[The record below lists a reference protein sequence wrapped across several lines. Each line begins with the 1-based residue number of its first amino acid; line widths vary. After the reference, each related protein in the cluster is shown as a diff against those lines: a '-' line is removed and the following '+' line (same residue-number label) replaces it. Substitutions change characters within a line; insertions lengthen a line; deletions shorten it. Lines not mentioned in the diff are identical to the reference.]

1 VAFFYFLVTAKLFPH
16 FCVAHNLISPMN
28 KIYFLVIGFLCS
40 YQSANAQTP
49 INMGS
54 QPNFS
59 YTENFS
65 DINNWIFSTT
75 PANGIFTAGIGAS
88 AWKGNEVSAI
98 GSVPS
103 ALRIVTA
110 STFFQTPPSGSFGYS
125 SGVYKGNQ
133 SLTLLASGTTD
144 NSNSVSMDFF
154 LDFTGV
160 NAGNLSFDWNSLN
173 NSTGNRN
180 GSLRVYASVDGTNY
194 TEITGAQVLNFTNN
208 LATGG
213 SITNVALPS
222 SFNNS
227 ATARLRFYYHNGVGG
242 TSGSRPRLNI
252 DNVKVTSFPTNT
264 CTAPTAQPTNFS
276 AGTVINNSITFSFT
290 PANPAPQNYLVV
302 MSNNNTLSS
311 NPVNNVT
318 YSLGDNLG
326 DGNVI
331 GMGNAS
337 TITATGLNPS
347 TTYYFFIF
355 SMNNLCTGGPLYITT
370 NPLSGNATTLAGA
383 LPCTTPP
390 AQPTSLVFNNVTNNS
405 ISGSFTAASG
415 TDEYIV
421 IRTTTSSFTGT
432 LTNGTNYN
440 VGNTI
445 GNGTVISK
453 SAATSFTNN
462 SLVSGTNYYYFV
474 FSINSQN
481 CTGAPVYRTS
491 SPLVNNTSTVALP
504 NCTTPSA
511 QPTNLILTASNTS
524 VNGYFAASTT
534 ADNYLVLRST
544 SATLTVLPVTGTNY
558 TVGNNLGN
566 ALIIQKDANLS
577 FIDIGL
583 SPSTIYYY
591 FVFANN
597 SNCFGSSPNY
607 LTSNPLI
614 SSVTTSV
621 VAVNNYY
628 YGNLHAHSSYS
639 DGNQDN
645 GSLTPADNYAYA
657 KNSLCMDF
665 LGISDHNH
673 ATAGMSINN
682 WQPGITQAT
691 AATTNNFLALY
702 GMEWGVISN
711 GGHVLIYGTN
721 QLIGWETNNYNIYVP
736 KSDYTGTLQTTG
748 VNGLF
753 RTLNTMG
760 NNCFATFAHPN
771 YSDYNNLGNLPLNTT
786 ADSIVVGSAVA
797 SGIAFSTN
805 TTYSDPP
812 STYAYIDFYTRML
825 SKGYHIGPL
834 MDHDT
839 HNTNFGRSSNNRLVV
854 IMPSLTSANFYTA
867 MKGRNFYATED
878 CDTRISFTLNNQI
891 MGSNFSGNSSPAI
904 NVYATDP
911 TNPTLT
917 PTIKLMFGIA
927 GSNILPIQIASVTA
941 STLSY
946 TDYALANGV
955 NGYYYADITIGGNRT
970 ISSPIWYTKN
980 TAVPVNLVSFSASMK
995 SNRDVAI
1002 QWTTTQEINCKS
1014 YELQRAEDGVNF
1026 TTLFIESAKNSSGY
1040 NYYNYRDLHPNN
1052 GLNYYR
1058 LKQRDA
1064 DNKTTLSKIVAI
1076 NINKSSINSVQ
1087 VYPNPIHD
1095 YLTLNI
1101 HSNSTEKASIIVT
1114 DMLGK
1119 LELIQ
1124 EINLVQGNQIAS
1136 LNATKLNKGNHLI
1149 TLRWKQEPVS
1159 IQCMKY

>member
-1 VAFFYFLVTAKLFPH
+1 
-16 FCVAHNLISPMN
+16 MN
-28 KIYFLVIGFLCS
+28 KIYFLVIALLCS
-40 YQSANAQTP
+40 NYSANAQTP

-65 DINNWIFSTT
+65 DINNWVFSAT

-98 GSVPS
+98 GSIPS
-103 ALRIVTA
+103 ALKITTL
-110 STFFQTPPSGSFGYS
+110 STFFQTPPSNNNGYS
-125 SGVYKGNQ
+125 GGVYKGNQ
-133 SLTLLASGTTD
+133 SLILLSTGITD
-144 NSNSVSMDFF
+144 NSTSVSMDFF

-173 NSTGNRN
+173 NSTGNRI
-180 GSLRVYASVDGTNY
+180 GSLRVYASVDGATF

-213 SITNVALPS
+213 SIVNVALPA

-227 ATARLRFYYHNGVGG
+227 ATARLRFYYHNGIGG

-252 DNVKVTSFPTNT
+252 DNVKVTANPTT
-264 CTAPTAQPTNFS
+264 LCSSPAAQATNFS
-276 AGTVINNSITFSFT
+276 AGTIINNSITFSFT

-311 NPVNNVT
+311 NPINNVT

-326 DGNVI
+326 DGNI
-331 GMGNAS
+331 ISMGS
-337 TITATGLNPS
+337 STTITVTGLNAS
-347 TTYYFFIF
+347 TTYYFFVF

-370 NPLSGNATTLAGA
+370 NPLKGNATTLAGA
-383 LPCTTPP
+383 LPCNTPSVQPASLFFNAVTT
-390 AQPTSLVFNNVTNNS
+390 SS
-405 ISGSFTAASG
+405 ISGSYSAATG
-415 TDEYIV
+415 ADEYIV
-421 IRTTTSSFTGT
+421 IRTSTSSFTGT
-432 LTNGTNYN
+432 LTNAINYN
-440 VGNTI
+440 IGNTI
-445 GNGTVISK
+445 GNGTVVSK
-453 SAATSFTNN
+453 SAATTFTDN
-462 SLVSGTNYYYFV
+462 SLASGTTYYYFV

-481 CTGAPVYRTS
+481 CTGAPVYNTS
-491 SPLVNNTSTVALP
+491 SPLVNYTNTVALL
-504 NCTTPSA
+504 NCITPSA
-511 QPTNLILTASNTS
+511 QPTNLNLTASNTS
-524 VNGYFAASTT
+524 VNGFYSASTT
-534 ADNYLVLRST
+534 ADNYMVLRST
-544 SATLTVLPVTGTNY
+544 SPTLTSLPVTGTNY

-566 ALIIQKDANLS
+566 ALVIQKDANLS

-583 SPSTIYYY
+583 SPSTTYYY
-591 FVFANN
+591 FIFANN
-597 SNCFGSSPNY
+597 SNCVGSSPNY
-607 LTSNPLI
+607 LTSNPLT
-614 SSVTTSV
+614 SSVTTSA

-645 GSLTPADNYAYA
+645 GSLTPADNFAYA

-665 LGISDHNH
+665 LGISEHNH
-673 ATAGMSINN
+673 ATAGMSISN
-682 WQPGITQAT
+682 WQPGIAQAT
-691 AATTNNFLALY
+691 AATTSNFLALY

-721 QLIGWETNNYNIYVP
+721 QLIGWETNNYNTYVP
-736 KSDYTGTLQTTG
+736 KSDYIGTLQTTG

-753 RTLNTMG
+753 RTLNNLG
-760 NNCFATFAHPN
+760 NNCFATFAHPG
-771 YSDYNNLGNLPLNTT
+771 YSDYNNLGNSPLNPI
-786 ADSIVVGSAVA
+786 ADSVVVGTAIA

-812 STYAYIDFYTRML
+812 SAYGYIDYYTRML

-839 HNTNFGRSSNNRLVV
+839 HNTNFGRTSNNRLVV

-867 MKGRNFYATED
+867 MRGRNFYATED

-891 MGSNFSGNSSPAI
+891 MGSNFSGNTSPAI

-911 TNPTLT
+911 TNPSLI

-927 GSNILPIQIASVTA
+927 GSNILPVQITSINA

-946 TDYALANGV
+946 TDYSLANNV
-955 NGYYYADITIGGNRT
+955 NGYYYVDVTIGGNRS
-970 ISSPIWYTKN
+970 ISSPIWYKKN
-980 TAVPVNLVSFSASMK
+980 TTVPVNLINFSASLQ
-995 SNRDVAI
+995 SNKDVAI

-1026 TTLFIESAKNSSGY
+1026 TTLFVENAKNTNGY
-1040 NYYNYRDLHPNN
+1040 NYYNYRDLHAFN
-1052 GLNYYR
+1052 GINYYR
-1058 LKQRDA
+1058 LKQTDV
-1064 DNKTTLSKIVAI
+1064 DNKITFSKVVAI
-1076 NINKSSINSVQ
+1076 NISKSSINSVQ
-1087 VYPNPIHD
+1087 VYPNPIRD

-1101 HSNSTEKASIIVT
+1101 HSNTTEKASIAIT

-1119 LELIQ
+1119 VELIQ
-1124 EINLVQGNQIAS
+1124 EINLVKGNQIS
-1136 LNATKLNKGNHLI
+1136 SINTTGLSKGNHLI
-1149 TLRWKQEPVS
+1149 TLRWKQEPIS

>member
-1 VAFFYFLVTAKLFPH
+1 MKKLFFLV
-16 FCVAHNLISPMN
+16 VA
-28 KIYFLVIGFLCS
+28 YLCT
-40 YQSANAQTP
+40 YQIATCQTP

-65 DINNWIFSTT
+65 DINNWVFNSA

-88 AWKGNEVSAI
+88 AWKGNEVSAV

-103 ALRIVTA
+103 ALKIVTA

-133 SLTLLASGTTD
+133 SLILLASGTTD
-144 NSNSVSMDFF
+144 NNNSVSMDFF

-160 NAGNLSFDWNSLN
+160 NAGNLSFDWSSLN

-180 GSLRVYASVDGTNY
+180 GSLRVYASVDGTTF
-194 TEITGAQVLNFTNN
+194 TEITGVQVLNFTNN

-213 SITNVALPS
+213 SIVNVALPS
-222 SFNNS
+222 TFNNS

-252 DNVKVTSFPTNT
+252 DNVKVSAYPTT
-264 CTAPTAQPTNFS
+264 PCSAPTTQATNFI
-276 AGTVINNSITFSFT
+276 ANTVINNSITFSFT
-290 PANPAPQNYLVV
+290 LANPAPQNYLVV

-311 NPVNNVT
+311 NPINNVT
-318 YSLGDNLG
+318 YSIGDNLG

-331 GMGNAS
+331 SLGNSS
-337 TITATGLNPS
+337 TVTTTGLNPS
-347 TTYYFFIF
+347 TTYYFFVF
-355 SMNNLCTGGPLYITT
+355 SMNNLCTGGPLYLTT
-370 NPLSGNATTLAGA
+370 NPLKGNATTLAGA
-383 LPCTTPP
+383 LPCTTPA
-390 AQPTSLVFNNVTNNS
+390 AQPTALVFNTITTNS
-405 ISGSFTAASG
+405 ISGSFTAAAG
-415 TDEYIV
+415 ADEYIV
-421 IRTTTSSFTGT
+421 IKTTTSSFTGT
-432 LTNGTNYN
+432 LNNGTNYN
-440 VGNTI
+440 VGNTV
-445 GNGTVISK
+445 GNGTVVNK
-453 SAATSFTNN
+453 SAATTFTNN
-462 SLVSGTNYYYFV
+462 SLASGTTYYYFV

-481 CTGAPVYRTS
+481 CTGAPFYNTS
-491 SPLVNNTSTVALP
+491 GPLVNHASTTGLP
-504 NCTTPSA
+504 ACTTPTN
-511 QPTNLILTASNTS
+511 QPTNLNLVASNNS
-524 VNGYFAASTT
+524 VNGFYNASTT
-534 ADNYLVLRST
+534 TDNYLVLRST
-544 SATLTVLPVTGTNY
+544 SATLTALPVTGTNY

-566 ALIIQKDANLS
+566 ALIIQKDVNLS

-583 SPSTIYYY
+583 SPSTTYYY

-597 SNCFGSSPNY
+597 SNCLGTNPIY
-607 LTSNPLI
+607 LTSNPLT
-614 SSVTTSV
+614 SSITTSA

-645 GSLTPADNYAYA
+645 GGLTPADNYAYA

-665 LGISDHNH
+665 LGISEHNH

-682 WQPGITQAT
+682 WQPGVTQAA
-691 AATTNNFLALY
+691 AATSSNFLALY

-721 QLIGWETNNYNIYVP
+721 QLIGWETNNYNTYVP

-760 NNCFATFAHPN
+760 NNCFATFAHPS
-771 YSDYNNLGNLPLNTT
+771 YSDYNNLGNIPLNPT
-786 ADSIVVGSAVA
+786 ADSIVVGSAIA
-797 SGIAFSTN
+797 SGPAFSTN

-812 STYAYIDFYTRML
+812 SAYAYVDYYTRML

-867 MKGRNFYATED
+867 MRGRNFYATED
-878 CDTRISFTLNNQI
+878 CDTKISFTLNNQI

-911 TNPTLT
+911 TNPSLI

-941 STLSY
+941 SKLSY
-946 TDYALANGV
+946 TDYALASGG

-970 ISSPIWYTKN
+970 ITSPIWYTKN
-980 TAVPVNLVSFSASMK
+980 AALPVNLISFSASMQ
-995 SNRDVAI
+995 SNKDVAI
-1002 QWTTTQEINCKS
+1002 KWTTTQEINCKS
-1014 YELQRAEDGVNF
+1014 YELQRADDGINF
-1026 TTLFIESAKNSSGY
+1026 TTLFIENAKNTSGY
-1040 NYYNYRDLHPNN
+1040 NYYNYRDVHPIN

-1058 LKQRDA
+1058 LKQTDA
-1064 DNKTTLSKIVAI
+1064 DNKTTFSKVVAI

-1095 YLTLNI
+1095 HLTLNI
-1101 HSNSTEKASIIVT
+1101 HSNTSEKAIIVVT

-1119 LELIQ
+1119 VELIQ
-1124 EINLVQGNQIAS
+1124 EINLAQGNQIAS
-1136 LNATKLNKGNHLI
+1136 FNATKLSKGYHLI
-1149 TLRWKQEPVS
+1149 TLKWKQEPIS
-1159 IQCMKY
+1159 IKCIKY